1 MRRDCSRSLFFD
13 NGGQMELSYLENS
26 RAKEICDIIEEN
38 GYLAYCVGGCVRDVL
53 RGQRPHDFDITTSAL
68 PEQVTEIF
76 ESVGCKVICT
86 GIAHGTVTVLY
97 DDSHFEITTMR
108 KECGYRD
115 NRHPDSV
122 VFVEDI
128 VLDLSR
134 RDFTMNAI
142 AYSFSQKAIVDPFDG
157 AGDIGKG
164 VIRSVGDPARRFD
177 EDALRIL
184 RALRFSSQ
192 LGYALDSET
201 ETAMRKKM
209 NLISNLSSERIY
221 SELVKL
227 LCGDNAGRTVYDYY
241 DVLSVIIPQL
251 SDCYA
256 FHQHSRYHC
265 HDVLRHICEVIDNI
279 PPKKHLRLAALF
291 HDLGKPDCFS
301 LDDEGA
307 GHFYGHSKVSADIAE
322 SVLNRL
328 KSDKLTAD
336 QVVFLVKHHDTP
348 LPKDELLIKKRIS
361 KIGEKCFFDLLLL
374 AKADCLGQDRSV
386 RCRLADYDEIADT
399 ARRVIDSADC
409 LNIKNMKINGHD
421 IILMGVGE
429 GKQVGQ
435 ILSALFDMVINNRVK
450 NEHDSLCAAA
460 KKLIAD
466 IRDSSL

>member
-1 MRRDCSRSLFFD
+1 
-13 NGGQMELSYLENS
+13 MELSYLENS

-53 RGQRPHDFDITTSAL
+53 RGQIPHDFDITTSAL
-68 PEQVTEIF
+68 PEQVAEMF
-76 ESVGCKVICT
+76 VSMGCKVIST
-86 GIAHGTVTVLY
+86 GVAHGTVTVLY
-97 DDSHFEITTMR
+97 CDEQFEITTMR
-108 KECGYRD
+108 CDSDYGD

-122 VFVEDI
+122 TFVRDI
-128 VLDLSR
+128 TLDLSR

-142 AYSFSQKAIVDPFDG
+142 AYSFSDRKLIDPFGG
-157 AGDIGKG
+157 ARDIEQRM
-164 VIRSVGDPARRFD
+164 IRSVRDPSLRFE
-177 EDALRIL
+177 EDSLRIL

-192 LGYALDSET
+192 LGYTIESDTA
-201 ETAMRKKM
+201 TAMREKKD
-209 NLISNLSSERIY
+209 LILHLSSERIY
-221 SELVKL
+221 SEIIKL
-227 LCGDNAGRTVYDYY
+227 LCGKNAGKTVYDHY
-241 DVLSVIIPQL
+241 DIMSVVIPQL

-307 GHFYGHSKVSADIAE
+307 GHFYGHSKISADIAE

-328 KSDKLTAD
+328 KSDKLTTD

-361 KIGEKCFFDLLLL
+361 KIGDKSFFDLLLL

-399 ARRVIDSADC
+399 ARRVIESADC
-409 LNIKNMKINGHD
+409 LNINKMKINGHD

-429 GKQVGQ
+429 GKRVGQ
-435 ILSALFDMVINNRVK
+435 ILSTLFDMVINNRVE

-466 IRDSSL
+466 IRDGSP

>member
-1 MRRDCSRSLFFD
+1 
-13 NGGQMELSYLENS
+13 MELSYLENS

-53 RGQRPHDFDITTSAL
+53 RGQIPHDFDITTSAL
-68 PEQVTEIF
+68 PEQVAEMF
-76 ESVGCKVICT
+76 VSMGCKVIST
-86 GIAHGTVTVLY
+86 GVAHGTVTVLY
-97 DDSHFEITTMR
+97 CDEQFEITTMR
-108 KECGYRD
+108 CDSDYGD

-157 AGDIGKG
+157 AGDIEKG
-164 VIRSVGDPARRFD
+164 VIRSVGDPARRFE
-177 EDALRIL
+177 EDSLRIL

-192 LGYALDSET
+192 LGYTIESDTA
-201 ETAMRKKM
+201 TAMREKKD
-209 NLISNLSSERIY
+209 LILHLSSERIY
-221 SELVKL
+221 SEIIKL
-227 LCGDNAGRTVYDYY
+227 LCGKNAGKTVYDHY
-241 DVLSVIIPQL
+241 DIMSVVIPQL

-307 GHFYGHSKVSADIAE
+307 GHFYGHSKISADIAE

-328 KSDKLTAD
+328 KSDKLTTD

-361 KIGEKCFFDLLLL
+361 KIGDKSFFDLLLL

-399 ARRVIDSADC
+399 ARRVIESADC
-409 LNIKNMKINGHD
+409 LNINKMKINGHD

-429 GKQVGQ
+429 GKRVGQ
-435 ILSALFDMVINNRVK
+435 ILSTLFDMVINNRVE

-466 IRDSSL
+466 IRDGSP